1 MRELTENTEQICDKI
16 HQKWRCF
23 NMKFLEFFIQTKA
36 ILLSF
41 GFIISTDME
50 QFRFKSVLFVNF
62 KYHRNVFCFVW
73 FGNERDRERERE
85 RKKRIITLVFHIFER
100 KMLVLKKEPL
110 MPTRGNSS
118 FDSIF
123 FSIALS
129 LARSLPSMG
138 WLSRFKWRIYISS
151 ASHIAYDLT
160 YDPV

>member
-62 KYHRNVFCFVW
+62 KYHRNRFLFCLIW
-73 FGNERDRERERE
+73 QRERQGERE
-85 RKKRIITLVFHIFER
+85 GEKKKDNYIGFPYIRKKNACAEKRAPDADAR
-100 KMLVLKKEPL
+100 K
-110 MPTRGNSS
+110 
-118 FDSIF
+118 
-123 FSIALS
+123 
-129 LARSLPSMG
+129 
-138 WLSRFKWRIYISS
+138 FK
-151 ASHIAYDLT
+151 L
-160 YDPV
+160 